1 MDVRTR
7 FRPIIQGQK
16 ITQDP
21 WKNTS
26 VGLMKKPLSFC
37 PSLPYKL
44 IMLLIVIFDQD

>member
-26 VGLMKKPLSFC
+26 AGILKKFLSFC
-37 PSLPYKL
+37 PSLPDKL
-44 IMLLIVIFDQD
+44 IMLVIVIFDQD